1 MIFLR
6 SPGTHLTFVGFSK
19 WSARFRN
26 SLASQQ
32 PRLGNLLY
40 ADGITLLRSVPGP
53 TPSAEGSL
61 KGCARGRG
69 SGSSIPA
76 LLRHRHDD
84 DPQIAEAHYVAWNSS
99 CFEPAIYSLR
109 KANSS
114 QGLRPFLFSPST
126 AGHSDFQGA
135 ARTFV

>member
-19 WSARFRN
+19 RSARFRN
-26 SLASQQ
+26 SIASQR
-32 PRLGNLLY
+32 PRLRNLLY

-53 TPSAEGSL
+53 TATAEGLRINSVQEQ
-61 KGCARGRG
+61 G
-69 SGSSIPA
+69 SGSSILA
-76 LLRHRHDD
+76 LRRHRYDD
-84 DPQIAEAHYVAWNSS
+84 DPRIVEAHYAAWNSS

-114 QGLRPFLFSPST
+114 Q
-126 AGHSDFQGA
+126 
-135 ARTFV
+135 